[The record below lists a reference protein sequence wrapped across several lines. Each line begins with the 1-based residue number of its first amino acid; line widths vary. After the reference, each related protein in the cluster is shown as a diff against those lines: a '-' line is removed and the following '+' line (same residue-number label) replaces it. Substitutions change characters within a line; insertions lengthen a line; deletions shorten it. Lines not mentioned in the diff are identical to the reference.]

1 LAELESLEG
10 PKLSSKQTEP
20 KDQDRISEQA
30 NPKTTMTIV
39 HDNEKKKK
47 KEELERQKSKSQR
60 SIDMAGVQVS

>member
-1 LAELESLEG
+1 LAELGRVEG
-10 PKLSSKQTEP
+10 PKLSSEQTEP
-20 KDQDRISEQA
+20 KDQDGISEQA

-39 HDNEKKKK
+39 HDNEKKTK